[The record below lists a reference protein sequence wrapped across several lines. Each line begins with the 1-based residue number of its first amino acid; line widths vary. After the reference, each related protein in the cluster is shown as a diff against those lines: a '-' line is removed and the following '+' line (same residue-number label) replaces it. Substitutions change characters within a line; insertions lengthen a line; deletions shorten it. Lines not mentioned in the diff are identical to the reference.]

1 MAKLTDLVWV
11 AADAIIIRY
20 DTASR
25 ALDRL
30 DRIDLLDIELRERR
44 RCINPKPSREKLLQ
58 RESAGNEPK
67 A

>member
-44 RCINPKPSREKLLQ
+44 RCTNLKTNREKPQ
-58 RESAGNEPK
+58 EAE
-67 A
+67 